1 MGDSHVIGD
10 PRVGPVDIRVD
21 KRTKRQVVGQL
32 PTQDWGWEDKT
43 GKKKKKKEK
52 EAACGFLWSELGT
65 YSRRGGAGSHGGVLG
80 LTSGGGLGTMGQS
93 LGGQDPAR
101 QKGPERGPCLSL
113 EKLRFAGSSAPQW
126 PHAGGGPQPFPVS
139 SCHLGC
145 SLHLYTGSMGTQ
157 AAFGPG

>member
-1 MGDSHVIGD
+1 M
-10 PRVGPVDIRVD
+10 R
-21 KRTKRQVVGQL
+21 
-32 PTQDWGWEDKT
+32 
-43 GKKKKKKEK
+43 
-52 EAACGFLWSELGT
+52 
-65 YSRRGGAGSHGGVLG
+65 
-80 LTSGGGLGTMGQS
+80 QS
-93 LGGQDPAR
+93 LGGRDPAW
-101 QKGPERGPCLSL
+101 QKGPERGPCPSL